1 MSFEG
6 VTTLVLGASGFIGRH
21 VAAALIERGAHSV
34 ISGRDP
40 HALAG
45 MPAMERIPCDVISA
59 NEVTDLIDRVQPA
72 VTFNLAGYG
81 VDPAERDPAI
91 AHRVNT
97 ELPAQ
102 LAQRLAAVPR
112 ARLVHVGSALE
123 YGTVS
128 GDLSEDTPCAPTTL
142 YGQTKLAGS
151 IAIREQSERTGLQA
165 LTARL
170 FTVYGPGELAG
181 RLLPALIRT
190 AQTQTP
196 LQLTDGEQ
204 QRDFTY
210 VGDVVD
216 GLLRL
221 AKAKA
226 HPGEVINLATGQ
238 LETVRRFAER
248 AARVI
253 GLDHELLRFGSL
265 PTRAE
270 EMAHDPVAVRRLRE
284 LTDWLPATSIEEG
297 VRKTIGQ

>member
-1 MSFEG
+1 MNFEG
-6 VTTLVLGASGFIGRH
+6 VSTLVLGASGFIGRH

-40 HALAG
+40 HSLAT
-45 MPAMERIPCDVISA
+45 MPAVERIACDVISA

-91 AHRVNT
+91 AQRVNT

-102 LAQRLAAVPR
+102 LAQRLAYVPR

-128 GDLSEDTPCAPTTL
+128 GDLNEDTPCAPTTL
-142 YGQTKLAGS
+142 YGRTKLGGS
-151 IAIREQSERTGLQA
+151 IALRQQSEATGIQA

-170 FTVYGPGELAG
+170 FTVYGPGERAG
-181 RLLPALIRT
+181 RLLPALMRA

-196 LQLTDGEQ
+196 LQLTDGKQ

-210 VGDVVD
+210 VGDVVE

-221 AKAKA
+221 AKAKT
-226 HPGEVINLATGQ
+226 HPGEVINLATGK

-248 AARVI
+248 AAQVI
-253 GLDHELLRFGSL
+253 GLDRELLRFGSL
-265 PTRAE
+265 PTRVE

-297 VRKTIGQ
+297 VRKTIGR

>member
-34 ISGRDP
+34 ISARDP
-40 HALAG
+40 HALAAI
-45 MPAMERIPCDVISA
+45 PAMERIPCDVISA

-102 LAQRLAAVPR
+102 LAQRLATLPR

-123 YGTVS
+123 YGTAA
-128 GDLSEDTPCAPTTL
+128 GDLSEDTPCVPTTL
-142 YGQTKLAGS
+142 YGRTKLAGS
-151 IAIREQSERTGLQA
+151 MAMREQSENTGLQA
-165 LTARL
+165 LTARM
-170 FTVYGPGELAG
+170 FTVYGPGELAQ
-181 RLLPALIRT
+181 RLLPALIRA

-196 LQLTDGEQ
+196 LQLTDGKQ

-221 AKAKA
+221 AKAKTQ
-226 HPGEVINLATGQ
+226 PGEVINLATGK

-248 AARVI
+248 AALVI
-253 GLDHELLRFGSL
+253 GLDDELLRFGSL

-270 EMAHDPVAVRRLRE
+270 EMAHDPVAVRRLHE
-284 LTDWLPATSIEEG
+284 LTNWLPATSIEEG
-297 VRKTIGQ
+297 VRKTVGR

>member
-1 MSFEG
+1 VSFEG

-102 LAQRLAAVPR
+102 LAQRLATLPR
-112 ARLVHVGSALE
+112 ARLVHVGSAQE
-123 YGTVS
+123 YGAVS
-128 GDLSEDTPCAPTTL
+128 GDLREDTLCAPTTL

-190 AQTQTP
+190 AHTQTP
-196 LQLTDGEQ
+196 LQLTDGMQ

-253 GLDHELLRFGSL
+253 GLDHELLRFGPL